1 MAKTAQVRS
10 AKAFYL
16 GLRIFGISGK
26 AADSEATWEQNGIQ
40 RKGGASHNVELPR
53 PPADL
58 FIAAGAIAA
67 ERAARGGA
75 SRRRIEDIL
84 RRAVDQAAVLREAVP

>member
-1 MAKTAQVRS
+1 
-10 AKAFYL
+10 
-16 GLRIFGISGK
+16 
-26 AADSEATWEQNGIQ
+26 
-40 RKGGASHNVELPR
+40 VELPR

-75 SRRRIEDIL
+75 SRGRIEDIL